1 MEAYE
6 ALQAYTDYSSAV
18 IQITWKLSR
27 YNAIRIS
34 HIISSNENN
43 DNNRETEWRER
54 GRART
59 KDKDRARENKRKVY
73 KYIIIIKTGRIN
85 YYSLIRKHA
94 GRQSKILTAE
104 MMAMM

>member
-1 MEAYE
+1 M
-6 ALQAYTDYSSAV
+6 
-18 IQITWKLSR
+18 
-27 YNAIRIS
+27 
-34 HIISSNENN
+34 
-43 DNNRETEWRER
+43 
-54 GRART
+54 

-85 YYSLIRKHA
+85 YYSLTRKHA

>member
-43 DNNRETEWRER
+43 SETEWRER

-85 YYSLIRKHA
+85 YYSLRRKHA

>member
-1 MEAYE
+1 M
-6 ALQAYTDYSSAV
+6 
-18 IQITWKLSR
+18 
-27 YNAIRIS
+27 
-34 HIISSNENN
+34 
-43 DNNRETEWRER
+43 
-54 GRART
+54 

-85 YYSLIRKHA
+85 YYSLRRKHA